1 MNIMRAT
8 LNNNSFIP
16 SNNINMNTR
25 PLSFKS
31 KFETRALVSTNIDT
45 DYLISYPLVL
55 K

>member
-31 KFETRALVSTNIDT
+31 KFDKALVSTNIDT